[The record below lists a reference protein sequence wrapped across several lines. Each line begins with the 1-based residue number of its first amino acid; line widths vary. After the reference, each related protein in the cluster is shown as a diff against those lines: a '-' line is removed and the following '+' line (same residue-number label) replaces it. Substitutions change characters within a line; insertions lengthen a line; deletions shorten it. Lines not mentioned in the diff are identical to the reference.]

1 MSILLYNSLMNQFID
16 AWQFVFKNWKYFLLL
31 ALPLIAIESTVGYL
45 LIPLGDMT
53 QPEDFIEFL
62 ESNSLVIGLV
72 SITGIVLQMA
82 FIGGLYLS
90 YMAID
95 SNKEIN
101 PINALQSGLAK
112 FFPLFGTFIIVTI
125 VSAFGYLLLILPG
138 IYLTARLALFP
149 FYIMLED
156 QKVFQSIS
164 SSWENTD
171 EHGSKLFVFTLVF
184 VALTLIVALIL
195 SSTIPQGFI
204 QTSMLALSEY
214 ILVLPL
220 GYIYFTLYKSLKVN

>member
-1 MSILLYNSLMNQFID
+1 MNQFKA
-16 AWQFVFKNWKYFLLL
+16 AWQFTFENWKYFLML

-45 LIPLGDMT
+45 RIPLGDMT
-53 QPEDFIEFL
+53 QPEDFMEFFQ
-62 ESNSLVIGLV
+62 SNSIVIGLV
-72 SITGIVLQMA
+72 SITGIILQMA

-95 SNKEIN
+95 SEKEIN
-101 PINALQSGLAK
+101 PISALQAGITK

-138 IYLTARLALFP
+138 IYITARLALFP

-156 QKVFQSIS
+156 KKVFESIS

-171 EHGSKLFVFTLVF
+171 EYGSKLFVFTLIFIV
-184 VALTLIVALIL
+184 LTLLIALVVTNLVSQGIVQTIL
-195 SSTIPQGFI
+195 
-204 QTSMLALSEY
+204 LALSEY
-214 ILVLPL
+214 ILVIPL
-220 GYIYFTLYKSLKVN
+220 GYIYYTLYKSLKVN

>member
-1 MSILLYNSLMNQFID
+1 MNQFID
-16 AWQFVFKNWKYFLLL
+16 AWQFVFKNWKYFLVL

-101 PINALQSGLAK
+101 PINALQSGLTK

-171 EHGSKLFVFTLVF
+171 EHGSTLFVFTLVF

>member
-1 MSILLYNSLMNQFID
+1 MNQFKD
-16 AWQFVFKNWKYFLLL
+16 AWQFTFNNWKYFLVL

-53 QPEDFIEFL
+53 QPEDFMDFFQ
-62 ESNSLVIGLV
+62 SNSLVIGLV
-72 SITGIVLQMA
+72 SITGIMLQMA

-95 SNKEIN
+95 NKKEIN
-101 PINALQSGLAK
+101 PINALQAGLAK

-138 IYLTARLALFP
+138 IYLTARFALFP
-149 FYIMLED
+149 FYIMLEY

-171 EHGSKLFVFTLVF
+171 EHGSKLFIFTLVF
-184 VALTLIVALIL
+184 VGLTLTIALIL
-195 SSTIPQGFI
+195 SSVVPQGLI
-204 QTSMLALSEY
+204 QTVMLALSEY
-214 ILVLPL
+214 ILVIPL

>member
-1 MSILLYNSLMNQFID
+1 MSILLYNSLMNQFMD
-16 AWQFVFKNWKYFLLL
+16 AWRFVFKNWKYFLVL

-95 SNKEIN
+95 SNK
-101 PINALQSGLAK
+101 A
-112 FFPLFGTFIIVTI
+112 
-125 VSAFGYLLLILPG
+125 VSY
-138 IYLTARLALFP
+138 T
-149 FYIMLED
+149 
-156 QKVFQSIS
+156 
-164 SSWENTD
+164 
-171 EHGSKLFVFTLVF
+171 H
-184 VALTLIVALIL
+184 LTLPTKA
-195 SSTIPQGFI
+195 
-204 QTSMLALSEY
+204 
-214 ILVLPL
+214 
-220 GYIYFTLYKSLKVN
+220 

>member
-1 MSILLYNSLMNQFID
+1 MNQFKA
-16 AWQFVFKNWKYFLLL
+16 AWQFTFENWKYFLML

-45 LIPLGDMT
+45 LIPLG
-53 QPEDFIEFL
+53 
-62 ESNSLVIGLV
+62 N
-72 SITGIVLQMA
+72 LQMA

-95 SNKEIN
+95 SEKEIN
-101 PINALQSGLAK
+101 PIGALQAGITK

-138 IYLTARLALFP
+138 IYITARLALFP

-156 QKVFQSIS
+156 KKVFESIS

-171 EHGSKLFVFTLVF
+171 EYGSKLFVFTLIFIV
-184 VALTLIVALIL
+184 LTLLIALAVTNLVSQGIV
-195 SSTIPQGFI
+195 
-204 QTSMLALSEY
+204 QTTLLALSEY
-214 ILVLPL
+214 ILVIPL
-220 GYIYFTLYKSLKVN
+220 GYIYYTLYKSLKVN

>member
-1 MSILLYNSLMNQFID
+1 MNQFKD
-16 AWQFVFKNWKYFLLL
+16 AWQFTFNNWKYFLVL

-53 QPEDFIEFL
+53 QPEDFMDFFQ
-62 ESNSLVIGLV
+62 SNSLVIGLV
-72 SITGIVLQMA
+72 SITGIMLQMA

-95 SNKEIN
+95 NKKEIN
-101 PINALQSGLAK
+101 PINALQAGLAK
-112 FFPLFGTFIIVTI
+112 FFQIFGTFIIVTN

-138 IYLTARLALFP
+138 IYLTARFALFP

-171 EHGSKLFVFTLVF
+171 EHGSKLFIFTLVF
-184 VALTLIVALIL
+184 VGLTLTIALIL
-195 SSTIPQGFI
+195 SSVVPQGLI
-204 QTSMLALSEY
+204 QTVMLALSEY
-214 ILVLPL
+214 ILVIPL

>member
-1 MSILLYNSLMNQFID
+1 MNQFKD
-16 AWQFVFKNWKYFLLL
+16 AWQFLFNNWKYFLVL

-53 QPEDFIEFL
+53 QPEDFMNFFQ
-62 ESNSLVIGLV
+62 SNSLVIGLV
-72 SITGIVLQMA
+72 SITGVVLQMA

-101 PINALQSGLAK
+101 PINALQAGLAK

-138 IYLTARLALFP
+138 VYLTARLALFP
-149 FYIMLED
+149 FYIMLEN

-171 EHGSKLFVFTLVF
+171 EHGSKLFVFTLIF
-184 VALTLIVALIL
+184 VVLTLMVALIL
-195 SSTIPQGFI
+195 SSVITQGFF
-204 QTSMLALSEY
+204 QTALLALSEY
-214 ILVLPL
+214 IFVVPL
-220 GYIYFTLYKSLKVN
+220 GYIYFTLYKSLKIN

>member
-1 MSILLYNSLMNQFID
+1 MNQFKD
-16 AWQFVFKNWKYFLLL
+16 AWQFLFNNWKYFLVL

-53 QPEDFIEFL
+53 QPEDFMNFFQ
-62 ESNSLVIGLV
+62 SNSLVIGLV
-72 SITGIVLQMA
+72 SITGVVLQMA

-101 PINALQSGLAK
+101 PINALQAGLAK

-138 IYLTARLALFP
+138 VYLTARLALFP
-149 FYIMLED
+149 FYIMLEN
-156 QKVFQSIS
+156 QKIFQSIS

-171 EHGSKLFVFTLVF
+171 EHGSKLFVFTLIF
-184 VALTLIVALIL
+184 VVLTLMVALIL
-195 SSTIPQGFI
+195 SSVIPQGFF
-204 QTSMLALSEY
+204 QTALLALSEY
-214 ILVLPL
+214 IFVVPL
-220 GYIYFTLYKSLKVN
+220 GYIYFTLYKSLKIN

>member
-1 MSILLYNSLMNQFID
+1 MNQFKD
-16 AWQFVFKNWKYFLLL
+16 AWQFTFNNWKYFLVL

-53 QPEDFIEFL
+53 QPEDFMDFFQ
-62 ESNSLVIGLV
+62 SNSLVIGLV
-72 SITGIVLQMA
+72 SITGIMLQMA

-90 YMAID
+90 YIAID
-95 SNKEIN
+95 NKKEIN
-101 PINALQSGLAK
+101 PINALQAGLAK

-138 IYLTARLALFP
+138 IYLTARFALFP

-171 EHGSKLFVFTLVF
+171 EHGSKLFIFTLVF
-184 VALTLIVALIL
+184 VGLTLTIALIL
-195 SSTIPQGFI
+195 SSVVPQGLI
-204 QTSMLALSEY
+204 QTVMLALSEY
-214 ILVLPL
+214 ILVIPL

>member
-1 MSILLYNSLMNQFID
+1 MNQFKD
-16 AWQFVFKNWKYFLLL
+16 AWQFTFNNWKYFLVL

-53 QPEDFIEFL
+53 QPEDFMDFFQ
-62 ESNSLVIGLV
+62 SNSLVIGLV
-72 SITGIVLQMA
+72 SITGILLQMA

-95 SNKEIN
+95 NKKEIN
-101 PINALQSGLAK
+101 PINALQAGLAK
-112 FFPLFGTFIIVTI
+112 FLPLFGTFIIVTI

-138 IYLTARLALFP
+138 IYLTARFALFP

-171 EHGSKLFVFTLVF
+171 EHGSKLFIFTLVF
-184 VALTLIVALIL
+184 VGLTLTIALIL
-195 SSTIPQGFI
+195 SSVIPQGLT
-204 QTSMLALSEY
+204 QTVMLALSEY
-214 ILVLPL
+214 ILVIPL

>member
-1 MSILLYNSLMNQFID
+1 MNQFKD
-16 AWQFVFKNWKYFLLL
+16 AWQFTFNNWKYFLVL

-53 QPEDFIEFL
+53 QPEDFMDFFQ
-62 ESNSLVIGLV
+62 SNSLVIGLV
-72 SITGIVLQMA
+72 SITGILLQMA

-95 SNKEIN
+95 NKKEIN
-101 PINALQSGLAK
+101 PISALQAGLAK
-112 FFPLFGTFIIVTI
+112 FFPLFGTFLIVTI

-138 IYLTARLALFP
+138 IYLTARFALFP

-171 EHGSKLFVFTLVF
+171 EHGSKLFIFTLVF
-184 VALTLIVALIL
+184 VGLTLTIALIL
-195 SSTIPQGFI
+195 SSVIPQGLI
-204 QTSMLALSEY
+204 QTVMLALSEY
-214 ILVLPL
+214 ILVIPL

>member
-1 MSILLYNSLMNQFID
+1 MNQFKD
-16 AWQFVFKNWKYFLLL
+16 AWQFTFNNWKYFLVL

-53 QPEDFIEFL
+53 QPEDFMDFFQ
-62 ESNSLVIGLV
+62 SNSLVIGLV
-72 SITGIVLQMA
+72 SITGILLQMA

-90 YMAID
+90 YMALD
-95 SNKEIN
+95 NKKEIN
-101 PINALQSGLAK
+101 PINALQAGLAK
-112 FFPLFGTFIIVTI
+112 FFPLFGAFIIVTI

-138 IYLTARLALFP
+138 IYLTARFALFP

-171 EHGSKLFVFTLVF
+171 EHGSKLFIFTLVF
-184 VALTLIVALIL
+184 VGLTLTIALIV
-195 SSTIPQGFI
+195 SSVIPQGLI
-204 QTSMLALSEY
+204 QTVMLALSEY
-214 ILVLPL
+214 ILVIPL

>member
-1 MSILLYNSLMNQFID
+1 MSILLYNSLMNQFMD
-16 AWQFVFKNWKYFLLL
+16 AWRFVFKNWKYFLVL

-62 ESNSLVIGLV
+62 EANSLVIGLV

-171 EHGSKLFVFTLVF
+171 EHGSKLFIFTLVF
-184 VALTLIVALIL
+184 VGLTLTIALIL
-195 SSTIPQGFI
+195 SNVIPQGLI
-204 QTSMLALSEY
+204 QTVMLALSEY

>member
-1 MSILLYNSLMNQFID
+1 MNQFID
-16 AWQFVFKNWKYFLLL
+16 AWQFVFKNWKYFLVL

-62 ESNSLVIGLV
+62 EANSLVIGLV

-195 SSTIPQGFI
+195 SSTIPQGLI

>member
-1 MSILLYNSLMNQFID
+1 MNQFKD
-16 AWQFVFKNWKYFLLL
+16 AWQFLFNNWKYFLVL

-53 QPEDFIEFL
+53 QPEDFMNFFQ
-62 ESNSLVIGLV
+62 SNSLVIGLV
-72 SITGIVLQMA
+72 SITGVVLQMA

-101 PINALQSGLAK
+101 PINALQAGLAK

-138 IYLTARLALFP
+138 VYLTARLALFP
-149 FYIMLED
+149 FYIMLEN

-171 EHGSKLFVFTLVF
+171 EHGSKLFVFTLIF
-184 VALTLIVALIL
+184 VVLTLMGALIL
-195 SSTIPQGFI
+195 SSVIPQGFF
-204 QTSMLALSEY
+204 QTALLALSEY
-214 ILVLPL
+214 IFVVPL
-220 GYIYFTLYKSLKVN
+220 GYIYFTLYKSLKIN